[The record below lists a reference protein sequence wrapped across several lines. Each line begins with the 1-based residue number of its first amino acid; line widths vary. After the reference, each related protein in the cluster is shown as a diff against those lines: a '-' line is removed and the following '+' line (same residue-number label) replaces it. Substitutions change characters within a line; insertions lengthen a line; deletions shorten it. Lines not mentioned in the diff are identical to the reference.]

1 METRRSSLQRLNKKA
16 VRIIIIFLS
25 LLFYII
31 SMHVY
36 YYQKTLSI
44 IGSLKTS
51 ESIVQ
56 QQVLNSLFSRAYG
69 MEDGVYVLMKNG
81 YYHYGQL
88 MLFVDPVVIF
98 ITLFY
103 ILILVFILLM
113 YKKYINKKAD
123 EIQNE
128 LNYVLEELEHFIYK
142 GKVNRKDQYEKCN
155 YLLDR
160 LEQRIE
166 DANQFHQEE
175 FTMMIKTH
183 QDIIHQIK
191 TPLNVIKIWIEQLE
205 LKGNIDKN
213 EFNTINYAI
222 EKTTGLANTY
232 MRASKF
238 DSGKV
243 QFQNGEINLYE
254 LIENIFQL
262 LKVQAAYFQT
272 KLINKC
278 ENLIFYG
285 DIIWLGEAISNI
297 IKNAIENAGEG
308 RIVIVSSKHDI
319 EQINISIEDN
329 GDANDLN
336 DEITFERFES
346 SKTGIG
352 IGLHLCKQIV
362 ERHLGEITVNQSSL
376 GGLQFIITIP
386 NNIEKDKIKMEDVYE
401 NNS

>member
-1 METRRSSLQRLNKKA
+1 
-16 VRIIIIFLS
+16 
-25 LLFYII
+25 
-31 SMHVY
+31 
-36 YYQKTLSI
+36 
-44 IGSLKTS
+44 
-51 ESIVQ
+51 
-56 QQVLNSLFSRAYG
+56 
-69 MEDGVYVLMKNG
+69 
-81 YYHYGQL
+81 
-88 MLFVDPVVIF
+88 
-98 ITLFY
+98 
-103 ILILVFILLM
+103 
-113 YKKYINKKAD
+113 
-123 EIQNE
+123 
-128 LNYVLEELEHFIYK
+128 
-142 GKVNRKDQYEKCN
+142 
-155 YLLDR
+155 
-160 LEQRIE
+160 
-166 DANQFHQEE
+166 
-175 FTMMIKTH
+175 MIKTH

-205 LKGNIDKN
+205 SKGNIDKN

-308 RIVIVSSKHDI
+308 KIVIVSSKHDI
-319 EQINISIEDN
+319 EQIIILIEDN

-362 ERHLGEITVNQSSL
+362 ERHLGKITVNQSSL